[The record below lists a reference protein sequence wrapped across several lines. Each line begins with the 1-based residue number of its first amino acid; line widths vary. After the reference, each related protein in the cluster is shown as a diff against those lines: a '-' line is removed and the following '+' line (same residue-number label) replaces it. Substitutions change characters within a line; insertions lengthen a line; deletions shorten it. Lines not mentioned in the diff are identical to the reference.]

1 MKKDTQKGG
10 KCQTIEGKNTL
21 LTQIK
26 KTMTSTNKRISFR
39 PSPHWH
45 SFAPQKNNNTKAQNL
60 RTLQKKCPL
69 INSDL
74 RIISQKKR
82 KSFSIPNK
90 NNGEKGKQRNFVY
103 KVII

>member
-45 SFAPQKNNNTKAQNL
+45 SFAPPKKIITQKLKIYEHC
-60 RTLQKKCPL
+60 KKSVP
-69 INSDL
+69 
-74 RIISQKKR
+74 
-82 KSFSIPNK
+82 
-90 NNGEKGKQRNFVY
+90 
-103 KVII
+103 